1 MTPMQRLPILRRFD
15 SALLR
20 LVRCSRGASAL
31 ELALLSPVLLLLLVG
46 VFDFGSAIRGKM
58 QLNNAATAGAQFAV
72 LDDRD
77 ANGLRT
83 AVSSATPLGGDFT
96 VTTAR
101 VCECL
106 DGRVVSCSSPDSCGT
121 GTRRRQFIEVA
132 VSRPFPLLLDYPGV
146 ANPLSLTGRSRIQV
160 D

>member
-1 MTPMQRLPILRRFD
+1 MTPMPGLPILRQVRLAFVRF
-15 SALLR
+15 A
-20 LVRCSRGASAL
+20 RCSRGASAV

-46 VFDFGSAIRGKM
+46 VFDFGMAINGKM

-77 ANGLRT
+77 AEGLRA
-83 AVSSATPLGGDFT
+83 AVSSATQLGGDFR
-96 VTTAR
+96 VATAR
-101 VCECL
+101 ICECL

-132 VSRPFPLLLDYPGV
+132 VSRPFALLLDYPGV